1 MPIWFWKI
9 MYIPDR
15 FNHLYGIPLIME
27 VGSLNTKIGFAGKD
41 RPDVIAPS
49 VLFLIYCSMYKLTK
63 IMVKRLSL
71 ISFKALRRRV
81 VILKVFLRI
90 VLLMIGRDF
99 RYWRILIWGRSCSW
113 HLRCVLFSILSLLLV
128 VKNIVKN

>member
-1 MPIWFWKI
+1 MHSIIFINLPIWFWKI

-49 VLFLIYCSMYKLTK
+49 VPFFIIPVCTS
-63 IMVKRLSL
+63 
-71 ISFKALRRRV
+71 
-81 VILKVFLRI
+81 
-90 VLLMIGRDF
+90 
-99 RYWRILIWGRSCSW
+99 
-113 HLRCVLFSILSLLLV
+113 
-128 VKNIVKN
+128 

>member
-1 MPIWFWKI
+1 MKVINLINQLHIYIHIDRFRI

-49 VLFLIYCSMYKLTK
+49 VP
-63 IMVKRLSL
+63 
-71 ISFKALRRRV
+71 
-81 VILKVFLRI
+81 
-90 VLLMIGRDF
+90 
-99 RYWRILIWGRSCSW
+99 
-113 HLRCVLFSILSLLLV
+113 SILSSMFKSTKSTERRPNLIFFKARLNNNAIPKV
-128 VKNIVKN
+128 F

>member
-1 MPIWFWKI
+1 

-63 IMVKRLSL
+63 IMARRLSL
-71 ISFKALRRRV
+71 ISFKALLRRV

-90 VLLMIGRDF
+90 VLLMIGMDF
-99 RYWRILIWGRSCSW
+99 RY
-113 HLRCVLFSILSLLLV
+113 
-128 VKNIVKN
+128 

>member
-1 MPIWFWKI
+1 

-49 VLFLIYCSMYKLTK
+49 VPFFIIPVCAS
-63 IMVKRLSL
+63 
-71 ISFKALRRRV
+71 
-81 VILKVFLRI
+81 
-90 VLLMIGRDF
+90 
-99 RYWRILIWGRSCSW
+99 
-113 HLRCVLFSILSLLLV
+113 
-128 VKNIVKN
+128 